1 MNDKDEVKKEQN
13 DLTSDNSELFSKNLA
28 KYKDLYDKQLI
39 TEKEYKSVKEKI
51 DQFRVLKTQKFLR
64 SMSNIK
70 KP

>member
-1 MNDKDEVKKEQN
+1 MNDNDEVKKEQN

-51 DQFRVLKTQKFLR
+51 DQFRVLKTQRFLPF
-64 SMSNIK
+64 SS
-70 KP
+70 